1 LSGILVV
8 GAARFTWL
16 QFLLGTRQAAF
27 ALSGQQLL
35 ADASLVHHR
44 YDDRFLRYKNVERV
58 ARDVGVMWVLREPD
72 IFRDSEE
79 NCFWDPPGFDW
90 AVRAISQDLPTS
102 VREAQRRVSCTYLSI
117 SASAA

>member
-79 NCFWDPPGFDW
+79 NCFWDPGPAGIRLGREGHFPGFADERSRG
-90 AVRAISQDLPTS
+90 AAQGVVHLP
-102 VREAQRRVSCTYLSI
+102 
-117 SASAA
+117 